1 MSFRKDF
8 RNIFFAEKIGFK
20 GNYLKRQEQG
30 SGAADRRYGK
40 NESRRCAGVERGG
53 EMKKK
58 RVY

>member
-30 SGAADRRYGK
+30 SGVTDWRYGK
-40 NESRRCAGVERGG
+40 NGSRC
-53 EMKKK
+53 
-58 RVY
+58 